1 MTNRVYAKDK
11 RYNVYKYNKLIFQ
24 GSWKEVLDFLN
35 ISESTMRYYLSDS
48 YKHRVKDSS
57 KRIKILDQLIR
68 WE

>member
-1 MTNRVYAKDK
+1 MSNRVYAKDK

-48 YKHRVKDSS
+48 YRHRVKDSS
-57 KRIKILDQLIR
+57 KRIKIVDQLI
-68 WE
+68 